1 MCGHICIYIYIY
13 TVYTHDVCIIHVCMY
28 VCLSVCLCVRAC
40 VRAWVCVYIRYM
52 HVNDWYTCWKTAA
65 GSWHFLAAQQT
76 KKNYCTCPSILKI
89 GYCGFISSII
99 PIIYMAKD
107 KSTRLSYT
115 KGGSLWVTAELRN
128 SRSATCATSASAVAS
143 PHSEGSLMNGGH
155 LIHWQIVKF
164 VTWKSDLSTHTG
176 CDRDDTNG
184 EWSTLSWGSKTIVY
198 IIGCK
203 LCLAPTPLW
212 YVTGFYM
219 SVCVSEN
226 QQYPP
231 KCPFQ

>member
-1 MCGHICIYIYIY
+1 MCGHMYIYIHSIHSRC
-13 TVYTHDVCIIHVCMY
+13 VYHVCMY
-28 VCLSVCLCVRAC
+28 VCLSVRPCVRAC
-40 VRAWVCVYIRYM
+40 VSVCVYTVYACERLVYM
-52 HVNDWYTCWKTAA
+52 LKNCCWFVTFFGCSAN
-65 GSWHFLAAQQT
+65 Q
-76 KKNYCTCPSILKI
+76 KKLLHLSEYIENRILR
-89 GYCGFISSII
+89 FISSII

-219 SVCVSEN
+219 SVCVCLRISN
-226 QQYPP
+226 TPQNVHFN
-231 KCPFQ
+231 K